1 MHDPL
6 VLQGRELRDEHLNQI
21 RDLLKQNPDWSR
33 RRLSIEL
40 CYLWDWRNAKGE
52 IKDMA
57 SRSLLVKLDKLQHI
71 TLPPRRQLPSNRM
84 TMKSTQM
91 VLHDTT
97 PIEAALSQL
106 QPLNLVNIS
115 DNKAHQPLYDC
126 LLNTYHYLGYRGYVG
141 ENMRYLVLDDNDR
154 LLACLLFGAS
164 AWSVASRD
172 QVIGWSADQRR
183 QNLSLVSNNTR
194 FLILPWVRVP
204 HLASHI
210 LGQVSR
216 HISDDWMDRYGH
228 PLYLLETFVEQT
240 RFKGTCYRAANWCC
254 VGQTQGRS
262 RNDRHNDLSVP
273 IKSVYLYPLL
283 RNYRQKLCQDT
294 YHAG

>member
-6 VLQGRELRDEHLNQI
+6 VLQGRELRDEHLKQI
-21 RDLLKQNPDWSR
+21 RDLLKQHPDWSR

-52 IKDMA
+52 IKVMA
-57 SRSLLVKLDKLQHI
+57 GRSLLVKLDKLQHI
-71 TLPPRRQLPSNRM
+71 TLPPRRHIPSNRM

-97 PIEAALSQL
+97 PIDVTLSQL
-106 QPLNLVNIS
+106 QPLNLVKLS
-115 DNKAHQPLYDC
+115 ENKAHQPLYDC
-126 LLNTYHYLGYRGYVG
+126 LLNSYHYLGYRGYVG
-141 ENMRYLVLDDNDR
+141 ENMRYLVTDDNDHP
-154 LLACLLFGAS
+154 LACLLFGAS

-216 HISDDWMDRYGH
+216 RISDDWMDRYGH

-262 RNDRHNDLSVP
+262 RNDRHNELSVP
-273 IKSVYLYPLL
+273 IKSVYLYPLV
-283 RNYRQKLCQDT
+283 RHYRKKLCQVT
-294 YHAG
+294 HHA